1 MSLIDPY
8 FIEKIKLLI
17 NEGLNLEKIIEEYK
31 DGIFEEYIIANY
43 YHINNGPDLRDYQ
56 IDAVNEAKETLINK
70 NNNNYKLFWCC
81 GLGKTKTSLSISKQL
96 NFKTI
101 LVSVPSILLL
111 EQFSSELIYF
121 YPLSQIFKYYS
132 KESTNTNIMIN
143 NLEIYLKSSQRF
155 KIVLTTYHSSKHIL
169 QCVKNLKFK
178 FDFIILDE
186 AHHLHSKDSK
196 LFSYILNIPFK
207 KRLILTATPNISNET
222 EHTLSLEKSDIFKGK
237 SNTKGVDWSIKNN
250 YITDYN
256 IIVLNMKYGD
266 LYSNILDLC
275 KNTEL
280 ILAAFM
286 TLKCI
291 FNNKSKKIIIFC
303 NKVENS
309 KKVKEIIGILLDKYK
324 NDLTLFNNYN
334 LDLDVGNY
342 ELSSN
347 DSAEKRK
354 EILGLFTTKEYGI
367 MSSVQLFGEGYDY
380 PGLDSVL
387 FAEKMDSTIRIVQS
401 ALRPCRKDK
410 NNTLKKANILIPVFE
425 NDCNKLKQII
435 LKMKTVDNI
444 IDKIQIY
451 NKKSF
456 NFSRQYSNNYIS
468 YNKFD
473 LNSENKKI
481 LEKIELEYLDN
492 NLFNETDNVDFTK
505 SKVIT
510 CIIKKNNKIISENKK
525 YRKILIDIWKN
536 IEKCD
541 LIKTSTFK
549 FKSEKEDGEKGF
561 NWCECIKLSFQSKN
575 SNGCLKEIIKMI
587 KTYNFNIDMDIMLNN
602 KEIFNLS
609 L

>member
-1 MSLIDPY
+1 MIYPY
-8 FIEKIKLLI
+8 FIDKIKLLI
-17 NEGLNLEKIIEEYK
+17 NEGFNLEKILEEYK
-31 DGIFEEYIIANY
+31 GGIFEEYIIVNY

-56 IDAVNEAKETLINK
+56 IEAVNEAKETLINQ
-70 NNNNYKLFWCC
+70 NNKNYKLFWCC

-111 EQFSSELIYF
+111 EQFSKEFKNF
-121 YPLSQIFKYYS
+121 YPLSDTFKYYS
-132 KESTNTNIMIN
+132 KKSTNTNIMIN
-143 NLEIYLKSSQRF
+143 NLEIYLKSSKRF

-169 QCVKNLKFK
+169 QCVKKINFK

-186 AHHLHSKDSK
+186 AHHLHSKNSK

-222 EHTLSLEKSDIFKGK
+222 EHTLSLEKSNIFKGK
-237 SNTKGVDWSIKNN
+237 SNTKSVKWSIENN

-256 IIVLNMKYGD
+256 IIVLNMKYDD
-266 LYSNILDLC
+266 LNSKILNLC

-280 ILAAFM
+280 TISAFM
-286 TLKCI
+286 ALKCI

-309 KKVKEIIGILLDKYK
+309 KKIKEIIDIFLDKYK
-324 NDLTLFNNYN
+324 NDLKLFNNYN
-334 LDLDVGNY
+334 LDLNVGNF

-347 DSAEKRK
+347 DSSDKRK
-354 EILGLFTTKEYGI
+354 EILELFTKKEYGI

-387 FAEKMDSTIRIVQS
+387 FAEKMDSTIRIIQS

-410 NNTLKKANILIPVFE
+410 NNTLKKANILIPIFE

-435 LKMKTVDNI
+435 LKMKSVDNI

-451 NKKSF
+451 NNNSF
-456 NFSRQYSNNYIS
+456 KFSRQNSNSYMS
-468 YNKFD
+468 YNKLD
-473 LNSENKKI
+473 LNLENKKM
-481 LEKIELEYLDN
+481 LEKIKLEYLDN
-492 NLFNETDNVDFTK
+492 NIFSEIQNINFTK
-505 SKVIT
+505 SKILKCV
-510 CIIKKNNKIISENKK
+510 IKKNKKIISENKK
-525 YRKILIDIWKN
+525 YRQILIDIWKN
-536 IEKCD
+536 IDRSQLINETTFNFKTEKV
-541 LIKTSTFK
+541 
-549 FKSEKEDGEKGF
+549 EGEKGY
-561 NWCECIKLSFQSKN
+561 NWCEFIGLSFQSKD
-575 SNGCLKEIIKMI
+575 SNGCMKEIIKMT
-587 KTYNFNIDMDIMLNN
+587 KTFNFNINIDIMLNN
-602 KEIFNLS
+602 KTIFNLS